1 MKSLYES
8 ILSKAGVGVVKRL
21 SHHFEEIVNKYAH
34 HIIVEQIEVYQR
46 IDKPRS
52 EKRFPHDS
60 KVFDNVYK
68 NLEKKL
74 PVNKKDLF
82 AEYYNKV
89 IQQQHSFDGNKEYTK
104 LIDMNIDRECEF
116 ALMYIFYIFYKLES
130 TNIFKLQQHGR
141 KAKILNQVIDE
152 VNDEIGCR
160 FMWRLS
166 KSEYPES
173 GMQFNFD
180 SNALGFYGKDDEN
193 SVSVQVRW
201 TSFVR

>member
-8 ILSKAGVGVVKRL
+8 ILNKAGVGVVKRL
-21 SHHFEEIVNKYAH
+21 SPHFEEIVNEYAH
-34 HIIVEQIEVYQR
+34 HIIVEQIEVYQQ
-46 IDKPRS
+46 IGNPRS

-60 KVFDNVYK
+60 KVFDIVYK

-74 PVNKKDLF
+74 PVNKRDLF

-89 IQQQHSFDGNKEYTK
+89 IQQQHSFDGDKEYAK
-104 LIDMNIDRECEF
+104 LIDMNIDRESEF
-116 ALMYIFYIFYKLES
+116 ALMYVFYIFYKLES

-152 VNDEIGCR
+152 INDEIGCR

-166 KSEYPES
+166 KREYPEADMDFS
-173 GMQFNFD
+173 FH
-180 SNALGFYGKDDEN
+180 SNALGFYGKDFEN
-193 SVSVQVRW
+193 RVSVQVKW